1 MAYFLRMHQ
10 TGDAVVDAWWR
21 NYPQLNELFEVEG
34 FEEFMNI
41 IASHLLLVNK
51 YGMIFRVSIGA
62 ALSTIDAATDI
73 YVITSYYESDELVGQ
88 AHALLAMLAANLV
101 VQIFTVLGQY
111 QKKSLAVKLKKVLI
125 SLFFL
130 RPAVDAYRVSTNH
143 EDEGAMFDSLS
154 EMILNKGVEL
164 ATESI
169 PGCVLQLYVWL
180 SNPEEAGTYALVSIG
195 VSALTTGFSSVLIAF
210 DFDVD
215 VPHRKNQ
222 PKFYGYVPDDNGLR
236 GRCFVLITFISA
248 LNNVSRSLRCALLAA
263 SDKRLLVMFV
273 GGEILLYL
281 ALKVLRGDFFW
292 WIKLD

>member
-1 MAYFLRMHQ
+1 M
-10 TGDAVVDAWWR
+10 
-21 NYPQLNELFEVEG
+21 
-34 FEEFMNI
+34 
-41 IASHLLLVNK
+41 
-51 YGMIFRVSIGA
+51 
-62 ALSTIDAATDI
+62 
-73 YVITSYYESDELVGQ
+73 
-88 AHALLAMLAANLV
+88 
-101 VQIFTVLGQY
+101 
-111 QKKSLAVKLKKVLI
+111 
-125 SLFFL
+125 
-130 RPAVDAYRVSTNH
+130 
-143 EDEGAMFDSLS
+143 S
-154 EMILNKGVEL
+154 EMIVNKGTEL

-281 ALKVLRGDFFW
+281 ALKVLRGDFYY
-292 WIKLD
+292 WIKLEGKLAIVVAFFDHVLVKIITDYTGCHHFRHPYVGERAKRAV